1 MSTDVTLLPGWMTT
15 KDITALI
22 ASGALTI
29 TKAIAYKTG
38 SDTTVQITYSDA
50 SVTYIKVKN
59 GRLKIG
65 GASNQFDTGTEV
77 IWEA

>member
-1 MSTDVTLLPGWMTT
+1 MSVTLSTLSGCSAT
-15 KDITALI
+15 KDITSLL

-29 TKAIAYKTG
+29 TQALAYKVG
-38 SDTTVQITYSDA
+38 SDVMIQITYSDA
-50 SVTYIKVKN
+50 SVSYVKVKN

-77 IWEA
+77 LWQS